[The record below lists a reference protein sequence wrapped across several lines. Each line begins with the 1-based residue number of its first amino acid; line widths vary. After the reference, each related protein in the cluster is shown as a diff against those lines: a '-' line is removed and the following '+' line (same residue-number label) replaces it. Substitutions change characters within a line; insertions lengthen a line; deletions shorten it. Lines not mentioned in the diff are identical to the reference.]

1 MKEQKIQELN
11 LLKKCDDLE
20 SNTFVLPSGL
30 QHTGNKAFLDVKLLK
45 QLDLTNLDHV
55 IKIDADLFIETGC
68 LHNTKINTILV
79 KDQAME
85 EQQSNDKYLSSV
97 IDYIYVE

>member
-20 SNTFVLPSGL
+20 FNPFVLPNSL
-30 QHTGNKAFLDVKLLK
+30 QHTGNKTFEDVNHLK
-45 QLDLTNLDHV
+45 QLDLTNFDYV
-55 IKIDADLFIETGC
+55 IKIDIDPFSKDGC

-79 KDQAME
+79 KDQAMKG
-85 EQQSNDKYLSSV
+85 QYSNDKY
-97 IDYIYVE
+97 